1 MHRKLRAPAL
11 ASPFHVVLVEP
22 EIPQN
27 TGNIGRL
34 VAASGCRLHCVRPF
48 GFATDDKQL
57 RRAGL
62 DYWPFLDLEI
72 HDQLEPLLARHAGR
86 FALLTKK
93 APRLYTEIPTD
104 TSLFIF
110 GRETSGLPDELLER
124 FPEACYRIPIFHPGV
139 RSLNLANAVSVVIYE
154 QLRAKQAHE
163 YIESTHDDTVRRHHD
178 DDHDA
183 RPFN

>member
-1 MHRKLRAPAL
+1 VRAGHPQICL
-11 ASPFHVVLVEP
+11 FQP

-34 VAASGCRLHCVRPF
+34 AAATSCRLHCVRPF
-48 GFATDDKQL
+48 GFETDDKNL

-72 HDQLEPLLARHAGR
+72 HDDLEPLLARYAGR

-93 APRLYTEIPTD
+93 ADRLYTEMPPETE
-104 TSLFIF
+104 LLIF
-110 GRETSGLPDELLER
+110 GRETTGLPESLLAR

-139 RSLNLANAVSVVIYE
+139 RSLNLANAVSIVTYE
-154 QLRAKQAHE
+154 RLRMLGAAKHEVLAHD
-163 YIESTHDDTVRRHHD
+163 THERRDDGQS
-178 DDHDA
+178 
-183 RPFN
+183 FQ